1 MAIAIVVH
9 GGAWEIPDRLI
20 DRHERGV
27 VRASR
32 LGHEVLR
39 NGGSALDAVEA
50 AVRDLE
56 NDETFDAGR
65 GSFLSRDGVVA
76 LDAGVMDGDTMHSG
90 AVASVRGIPNPV
102 TLARRL
108 LEQNAALLLVG
119 KGAEEFAIEVGAET
133 VRHEDMATEAA
144 REFYRTHRSENL
156 RQIFEPLPKGTVG
169 AVALDARGSLAA
181 ATSTGGLPG
190 KRRGRV
196 GDSPIVGAGFFA
208 ESGAGGASATGHGE
222 SILTVG
228 LSRVA
233 VDAMREGKAAPEA
246 ARVAADALMHPRI
259 RGAGG
264 LITLD
269 ASGRAGH
276 AHTTSRMARAWIDVS
291 GEGAL
296 V

>member
-9 GGAWEIPDRLI
+9 GGAWEIPDRLV
-20 DRHERGV
+20 DRHERGC
-27 VRASR
+27 VRAAAI
-32 LGHEVLR
+32 GHAVLR

-50 AVRDLE
+50 SVRELE

-65 GSFLSRDGVVA
+65 GSFLNRDGFVA
-76 LDAGVMDGDTMHSG
+76 LDAGVMDGQTMRSG

-108 LEQNAALLLVG
+108 LEQHAAQLLVG
-119 KGAEEFAIEVGAET
+119 IGAEEFALEIGAET
-133 VRHEDMATEAA
+133 VPPDELATEAA
-144 REFYRTHRSENL
+144 IEFYRTHRSENL
-156 RQIFEPLPKGTVG
+156 RQIFEPHPKGTVG
-169 AVALDARGSLAA
+169 AVALDTYGGIAA

-208 ESGAGGASATGHGE
+208 EAGAGGASATGHGE
-222 SILTVG
+222 PILTVG
-228 LSRVA
+228 LTRLA
-233 VDAMREGKAAPEA
+233 VDHMRNGQSASQAAAAAVEA
-246 ARVAADALMHPRI
+246 LRQPRI
-259 RGAGG
+259 NGAGG

-269 ASGRAGH
+269 ATGRAGH
-276 AHTTSRMARAWIDVS
+276 AHTTSRMARAWIDVY

>member
-20 DRHERGV
+20 DRHERGCI
-27 VRASR
+27 RAAR
-32 LGHEVLR
+32 LGHDVLR
-39 NGGSALDAVEA
+39 DGGTALDAVEA

-65 GSFLSRDGVVA
+65 GSFLNRDGIVV
-76 LDAGVMDGDTMHSG
+76 LDAGVMDGDTMRSG
-90 AVASVRGIPNPV
+90 AVASVQGIANPV
-102 TLARRL
+102 TVARRL
-108 LEQNAALLLVG
+108 LEENAARLLVG
-119 KGAEEFAIEVGAET
+119 SGAEDFAVEVGIDLVSTDELVT
-133 VRHEDMATEAA
+133 DAA
-144 REFYRTHRSENL
+144 LEYYRTHRSEDL
-156 RQIFEPLPKGTVG
+156 RQLFEPVPKGTVG
-169 AVALDARGSLAA
+169 AIALDTFGSIAA

-208 ESGAGGASATGHGE
+208 ESGVGGASATGHGE
-222 SILTVG
+222 SIMTVG

-233 VDAMREGKAAPEA
+233 VEAMRDGMAAGDA
-246 ARVAADALMHPRI
+246 ARRAVDSLRHPRFA
-259 RGAGG
+259 GAGG

-269 ASGRAGH
+269 ASGRAGF
-276 AHTTSRMARAWIDVS
+276 AHTTSRMARAWIDVADD
-291 GEGAL
+291 GAL

>member
-20 DRHERGV
+20 DRHERGC
-27 VRASR
+27 VRAAR
-32 LGHEVLR
+32 LGHDVLR
-39 NGGSALDAVEA
+39 GGGSALDAVEA

-65 GSFLSRDGVVA
+65 GSFLNRDGVVA
-76 LDAGVMDGDTMHSG
+76 LDAGVMDGDTLHSG

-108 LEQNAALLLVG
+108 LEQNAARLLVG
-119 KGAEEFAIEVGAET
+119 LGAEEFALEVGVET
-133 VRHEDMATEAA
+133 VPPDEMATEAA
-144 REFYRTHRSENL
+144 LEFYRTHRSENL

-169 AVALDARGSLAA
+169 AVALDLYGMVAA

-233 VDAMREGKAAPEA
+233 VDAMREGKSAAEA
-246 ARVAADALMHPRI
+246 ARLGVDALMHPRI
-259 RGAGG
+259 GGAGG

-276 AHTTSRMARAWIDVS
+276 AHNTSRMARAWIDVD
-291 GEGAL
+291 GEGAM